1 MLLGVPRD
9 VQIPKMVL
17 QDTRMCPQ
25 KPKKR
30 SKISAKSSQQAS
42 KLAGGAGGRGEACR
56 YTYAYIA
63 RFISMEFYLLKIC

>member
-17 QDTRMCPQ
+17 QDARMCPQ

-30 SKISAKSSQQAS
+30 SKISSTSSQQAS

-56 YTYAYIA
+56 YAA
-63 RFISMEFYLLKIC
+63 PGLGLP